1 MPKSREFI
9 DSSGNVF
16 EDAGFKDAE
25 ERLFKAD
32 LAIEIWRIIE
42 AKGLSQAEA
51 AGIAGVSQP
60 RISKILNDRTA
71 SISVD
76 SLLRILYALGY
87 RVPVQVEPVELH
99 KAA

>member
-1 MPKSREFI
+1 MPKVSEFI

-16 EDAGFKDAE
+16 EDAGFADAE

-42 AKGLSQAEA
+42 AKGLSQAQA
-51 AGIAGVSQP
+51 ASIAGVSQP
-60 RISKILNDRTA
+60 RISNILNDRTS

-76 SLLRILYALGY
+76 SLLRIIYALGY
-87 RVPVQVEPVELH
+87 RVPVHVEPVELH
-99 KAA
+99 QTA